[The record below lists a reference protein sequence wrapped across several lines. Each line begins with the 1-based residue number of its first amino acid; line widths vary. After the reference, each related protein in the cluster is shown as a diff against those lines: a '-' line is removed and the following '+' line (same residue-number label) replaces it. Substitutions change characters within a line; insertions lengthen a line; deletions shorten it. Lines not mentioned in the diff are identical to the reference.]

1 MENSLKWLTRL
12 LRMIQKDI
20 PLGVKLHRKVSSLNK
35 IKKFYEKK
43 KKKKKGTETKHLKKN
58 EDINE
63 LKLDKGS

>member
-12 LRMIQKDI
+12 LRMIQKEI

-43 KKKKKGTETKHLKKN
+43 KGTETKHLKKN
-58 EDINE
+58 EDVNE
-63 LKLDKGS
+63 LKLDEGS

>member
-1 MENSLKWLTRL
+1 
-12 LRMIQKDI
+12 MIQKDI

-43 KKKKKGTETKHLKKN
+43 KKGTETKHLKKN

-63 LKLDKGS
+63 LKLDEGS

>member
-12 LRMIQKDI
+12 LRMIKKEI

-43 KKKKKGTETKHLKKN
+43 KKKGTETKHLKKN
-58 EDINE
+58 EDVNE
-63 LKLDKGS
+63 LKLDEGS

>member
-1 MENSLKWLTRL
+1 MKNSLKWLTRL

-43 KKKKKGTETKHLKKN
+43 KKGTETKHLKKN

-63 LKLDKGS
+63 LKLDEGS